1 MKEYKTADA
10 YLEAIKEQKVRDPVI
25 TFQINNGFEP
35 IGVLKNYLPS
45 DRESLGYAAHLVWR
59 NPYVDQDS
67 IAIKGA
73 IRPKDWVRVATVQFQ
88 QRAVSSF
95 EEFISNIEYFVDVV
109 SDYKSDFVVFPE
121 LFTLQLLA
129 LEKKRIGPIEAI
141 ETLTKWT
148 EPFVEALSEMAL
160 SYNINI
166 IGGSHPTMIADNEIR
181 NIAYVFLR
189 DGTVHTQEKSI
200 QRQMKEI
207 GGI

>member
-1 MKEYKTADA
+1 M
-10 YLEAIKEQKVRDPVI
+10 
-25 TFQINNGFEP
+25 
-35 IGVLKNYLPS
+35 PS

-129 LEKKRIGPIEAI
+129 LEKSG
-141 ETLTKWT
+141 
-148 EPFVEALSEMAL
+148 
-160 SYNINI
+160 
-166 IGGSHPTMIADNEIR
+166 
-181 NIAYVFLR
+181 
-189 DGTVHTQEKSI
+189 
-200 QRQMKEI
+200 
-207 GGI
+207 